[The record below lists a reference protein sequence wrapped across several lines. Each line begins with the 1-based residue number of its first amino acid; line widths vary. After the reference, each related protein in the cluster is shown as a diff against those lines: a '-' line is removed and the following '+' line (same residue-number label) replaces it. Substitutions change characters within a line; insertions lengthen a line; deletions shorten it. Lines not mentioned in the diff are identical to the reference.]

1 MIANPLSGATVPAGT
16 TFNISVQTAHLDAG
30 FFVNPTTNYYTAP
43 QDLNSNGDI
52 IGHCHV
58 TIQDIGSL
66 QSTTPPDPTTFAFFK
81 GIDDAGNGQGLL
93 QAVVTG
99 GLPVGVY
106 RVCTMIAARNHQP
119 VNMPVA
125 QRGAQDDCNKFQVVA
140 SGNGAAAASTNAK
153 NGNGTQNAAE
163 EGVTTDDG
171 KLPPGGAKKP
181 ASASSSA
188 AAPAKASSSTATAAA
203 VQASAS
209 AAVEDGKSSNGTA
222 TTGGKNDGA
231 NKGGNANGKANAGNR
246 GGARS

>member
-1 MIANPLSGATVPAGT
+1 MIANPLSGATIPSNT

-43 QDLNSNGDI
+43 QDLNANGDI

-81 GIDDAGNGQGLL
+81 GIDDAGNGKGLL

-125 QRGAQDDCNKFQVVA
+125 QRGAQDDCNKFQVVD
-140 SGNGAAAASTNAK
+140 SGKGAAGASSNAK
-153 NGNGTQNAAE
+153 NGNGAQNQAE
-163 EGVTTDDG
+163 EGITTDDG
-171 KLPPGGAKKP
+171 KLPPGGKKA

-188 AAPAKASSSTATAAA
+188 TAPA
-203 VQASAS
+203 QASAS
-209 AAVEDGKSSNGTA
+209 VAAGSGKSNGTA
-222 TTGGKNDGA
+222 TTGGKNGGA
-231 NKGGNANGKANAGNR
+231 NKNGDANGNANANNR
-246 GGARS
+246 QGAKQRS